1 MKAFSWITIFIA
13 LVALTNKGVSQTT
26 IKLEKEG
33 ALYTLPCSVNGLSM
47 KFIFDTGA
55 SDVSISLTE
64 VMFMLKHGY
73 LAEEDIGGEQYF
85 KDAKGEISVGTKIKI
100 RTIEFSGVK
109 LKDIEASVVHEL
121 GAPLLLGQSAI
132 SKLGKYQFDPQ
143 TSILT
148 LLDSKPVAENLA
160 PNRTEVSSLEDP
172 VIKKETSSPEVAVN
186 AAVVPETIIE
196 KQKIEWLSWEQA
208 VAKMEKEPRK
218 IMVDVY
224 TDWCGWCKRM
234 DATTMEDPKI
244 VKLIGEKYYAVKMDG
259 EGKKD
264 IVFRGRTYKWV
275 AQGRNGYHEL
285 PAEML
290 SGKMSYP
297 TLVFL
302 DEEYGIIQ
310 PLPGYQDVPTLEPIL
325 AYFGGG
331 HYKNTPW
338 ETFQASFKTGATN

>member
-1 MKAFSWITIFIA
+1 
-13 LVALTNKGVSQTT
+13 
-26 IKLEKEG
+26 
-33 ALYTLPCSVNGLSM
+33 
-47 KFIFDTGA
+47 D
-55 SDVSISLTE
+55 
-64 VMFMLKHGY
+64 
-73 LAEEDIGGEQYF
+73 
-85 KDAKGEISVGTKIKI
+85 
-100 RTIEFSGVK
+100 
-109 LKDIEASVVHEL
+109 
-121 GAPLLLGQSAI
+121 
-132 SKLGKYQFDPQ
+132 
-143 TSILT
+143 
-148 LLDSKPVAENLA
+148 
-160 PNRTEVSSLEDP
+160 
-172 VIKKETSSPEVAVN
+172 
-186 AAVVPETIIE
+186 
-196 KQKIEWLSWEQA
+196 QA

-244 VKLIGEKYYAVKMDG
+244 IKLIGEKYYAVKMDG

-264 IVFRGRTYKWV
+264 IVFRGRTYKFI

-285 PAEML
+285 PAELL

-331 HYKNTPW
+331 HYKTTPW
-338 ETFQASFKTGATN
+338 ETFQATFKAGKTN